1 VSRGSTPEADSKRD
15 MTSPSVT
22 MQQKMQLESQVATT
36 SMKPQSIPDEKVEEK
51 EENKSEVKKF
61 ETEKDKNIVQGK
73 VLH

>member
-1 VSRGSTPEADSKRD
+1 MSRGSTPEADSKRD

-22 MQQKMQLESQVATT
+22 MQQKMQTESQVAPTP
-36 SMKPQSIPDEKVEEK
+36 MKPQSIPDEKVEEK